1 MHTHTRTYTHIDR
14 PTHTHTHTPTRRMK
28 TEDMS
33 PLVWRPVATA
43 LALASL
49 AVSVWR
55 SCQDQAAELV
65 ARCGAAT
72 APSRTAHRA
81 RVRARVRAHA
91 RAHACCCRH
100 HYSLDRGEFSASPAR
115 AT

>member
-1 MHTHTRTYTHIDR
+1 
-14 PTHTHTHTPTRRMK
+14 
-28 TEDMS
+28 MS

-55 SCQDQAAELV
+55 SCQDQPAELV

-81 RVRARVRAHA
+81 RVRAHA

-100 HYSLDRGEFSASPAR
+100 HYSLDRGGFSASPAR